1 MSDPTGENCCCECS
15 GLKFSQKVKNG
26 HVDCVLARLRADDDD
41 EYVRLVDVG
50 LLLRV
55 GSIEL
60 IQALSSTIDFP
71 TTYPAGLAECETV
84 ERAKLMISLG
94 YKADTVHSVEMIA
107 FFTERQPY

>member
-26 HVDCVLARLRADDDD
+26 HVDCVLARLRADVG
-41 EYVRLVDVG
+41 EKAWLLDVG